1 MQPINAQ
8 ELVLKI
14 KRSNDLRLIDVR
26 EHGERAQGYLADSQH
41 IPLNELSM
49 RAKSIT
55 GSPIVTYCRSGVRA
69 KKAAEILTSS
79 GFKAVFYLTTHSD
92 DWEKEGLNIVR

>member
-8 ELVLKI
+8 ELVLEI
-14 KRSNDLRLIDVR
+14 NRSKELRLIDVR
-26 EHGERAQGYLADSQH
+26 EHGERAHGYLANSQH

-49 RAKSIT
+49 KAKSLS
-55 GSPIVTYCRSGVRA
+55 GSPLVTYCRSGVRA
-69 KKAAEILTSS
+69 KKAAEILTAA

-92 DWEKEGLNIVR
+92 DWEKEGLSVVR